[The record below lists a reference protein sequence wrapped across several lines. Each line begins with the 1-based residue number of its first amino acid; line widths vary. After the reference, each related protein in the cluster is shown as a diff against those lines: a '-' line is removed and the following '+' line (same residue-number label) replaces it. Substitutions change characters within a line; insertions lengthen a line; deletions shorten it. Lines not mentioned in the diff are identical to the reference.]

1 MGSLAENGSG
11 ALSLLLDAA
20 GVRIMRG
27 LPEPEIHCGE
37 EDILTAVAAFHSGF
51 GVVASIKRFNLVV
64 AIGAEPGQRVD
75 R

>member
-1 MGSLAENGSG
+1 MGSLAESGSG
-11 ALSLLLDAA
+11 ARSLLLDAA

-51 GVVASIKRFNLVV
+51 GVVTSIKGLDLV
-64 AIGAEPGQRVD
+64 ITIRT
-75 R
+75 